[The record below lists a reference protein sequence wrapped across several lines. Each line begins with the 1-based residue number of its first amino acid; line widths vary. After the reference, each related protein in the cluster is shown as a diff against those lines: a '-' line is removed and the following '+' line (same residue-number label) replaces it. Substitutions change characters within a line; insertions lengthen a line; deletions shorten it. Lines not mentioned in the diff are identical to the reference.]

1 LGETAP
7 DVDLVSKAL
16 AGDSRSFA
24 LLCERHR
31 TRVWRIAASVARGAD
46 AEDIAQEAVLRAF
59 RALRT
64 YRGNAPFEAW
74 LCRIALNAAHDYHRS
89 AWRRK
94 VTLTE
99 EPRDE
104 GGETA
109 ESAEREVERRELQ
122 RRVRQAVA
130 GLPEAQRVPIWLH
143 FFEGFPLA
151 EVARLEGTPEATVR
165 SRVRAGLRR
174 LSLCLDDLLPGR
186 TESAFVAAGV
196 TLEADAKGCGA

>member
-1 LGETAP
+1 MGETAP

-122 RRVRQAVA
+122 RR
-130 GLPEAQRVPIWLH
+130 
-143 FFEGFPLA
+143 
-151 EVARLEGTPEATVR
+151 
-165 SRVRAGLRR
+165 
-174 LSLCLDDLLPGR
+174 
-186 TESAFVAAGV
+186 
-196 TLEADAKGCGA
+196 